1 MSVRFVIDPVEFVNN
16 ASVHRDKIALRE
28 LIRLRDVLFSD
39 EGALNYQIK
48 GHVDSNGRPNLKLS
62 IEGGVNLIC
71 QRCLNGLVHEVAIEN
86 YLYVA
91 KNNAEFDRINE
102 DNNIDAILA
111 VPELDVIDLIEEEII
126 LSLPISP
133 SHGDNQCD
141 SYQADLNKLST
152 DNASQSTNPFLALAV
167 LKKTN

>member
-1 MSVRFVIDPVEFVNN
+1 MSVRFVIDPIEFVNN

-39 EGALNYQIK
+39 EGALDYQIR
-48 GHVDSNGRPNLKLS
+48 GHVDSNGRPSLKVS
-62 IEGGVNLIC
+62 IKGDVSLIC
-71 QRCLNGLVHEVAIEN
+71 QRCLNSLAHEVAIEN
-86 YLYVA
+86 YLYLA
-91 KNNAEFDRINE
+91 KNNAELDRVNE
-102 DNNIDAILA
+102 NNSIDAILA

-133 SHGDNQCD
+133 GHGDNQCD
-141 SYQADLNKLST
+141 SDQSGLNKPSV

>member
-1 MSVRFVIDPVEFVNN
+1 MSVRFVIDPIEFVNN

-28 LIRLRDVLFSD
+28 LMRLRDVLFSD

-48 GHVDSNGRPNLKLS
+48 GHVDSNGRPSLKVS
-62 IEGGVNLIC
+62 IKGDVSLIC
-71 QRCLNGLVHEVAIEN
+71 QRCLNNLVHEVAIEN
-86 YLYVA
+86 DLCLA

-102 DNNIDAILA
+102 DNSIDAILA

-133 SHGDNQCD
+133 NHEDNQCD
-141 SYQADLNKLST
+141 PYQSALNKPSA
-152 DNASQSTNPFLALAV
+152 DNALQSTNPFLALAV

>member
-1 MSVRFVIDPVEFVNN
+1 MSVRFVIDPIEFVNN

-28 LIRLRDVLFSD
+28 LMRLRDVLFSD
-39 EGALNYQIK
+39 EGALDYQIR
-48 GHVDSNGRPNLKLS
+48 GHVDSNGRPSLNLS
-62 IEGGVNLIC
+62 IKGDVSLIC
-71 QRCLNGLVHEVAIEN
+71 QRCLNSLVHEVAIEN
-86 YLYVA
+86 DLYLA
-91 KNNAEFDRINE
+91 KNNAEFDRVNE
-102 DNNIDAILA
+102 NNSIDAILA

-141 SYQADLNKLST
+141 PYQSGLSKPSV
-152 DNASQSTNPFLALAV
+152 DNTSQSTNPFLALAV